1 MPEIDER
8 PVFRLRTVMAVAL
21 GMTLGGL
28 LHLRA
33 PSLFPEQ
40 IDLDTTQRLVTFFL
54 TVSLSVLVI
63 GRDRRLALALLG
75 LSVGF
80 GLHGAA
86 SFFLVR

>member
-1 MPEIDER
+1 MPESGKR
-8 PVFRLRTVMAVAL
+8 PEFRLRTVFAVAL
-21 GMTLGGL
+21 GMILGGV

-63 GRDRRLALALLG
+63 GRDRQMALALLG